1 MTWEDRADA
10 VYAAVK
16 QLNRVIMDAS
26 KDGLEVRLDIV
37 TLRAIGNPADV
48 PHIESSV
55 HVLIKAGR
63 NV

>member
-37 TLRAIGNPADV
+37 ALRVTGNLADV
-48 PHIESSV
+48 PYIESSV